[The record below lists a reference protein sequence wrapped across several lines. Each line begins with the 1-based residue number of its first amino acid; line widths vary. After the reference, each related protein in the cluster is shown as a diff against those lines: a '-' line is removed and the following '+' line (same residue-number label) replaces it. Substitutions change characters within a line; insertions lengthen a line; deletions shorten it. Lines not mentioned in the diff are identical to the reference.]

1 LSVTLIKACLNG
13 SRAPQD
19 HPTLPTTPEQLAEAA
34 AQAVGAGA
42 GALHI
47 HPRRADGAQS
57 LDAQTQAEALLAIRR
72 RCPGVPIGVSTA
84 IWIEPDPDRRL
95 AQAQSWTTP
104 PDFASINFDEP
115 GVGALAA
122 ALLARGV
129 GVEAGLANEAD
140 VEALL
145 ASGLA
150 GRLLRILIEPESDE
164 PEPAMRAAEQVI
176 AALDAAH
183 VTAPRLLHGAEAAT
197 WPVLRLAL
205 THGYDTRI
213 GLEDTLVLPSGAL
226 APSNAALVE
235 AAVALAQSA
244 GRW

>member
-1 LSVTLIKACLNG
+1 MTLIKACLNG
-13 SRAPQD
+13 SRVAD
-19 HPTLPTTPEQLAEAA
+19 AHSALPTTPEQLAEAA
-34 AQAVGAGA
+34 AQAVAAGA

-57 LDAQTQAEALLAIRR
+57 LDAQRQAEALLAIRR

-84 IWIEPDPDRRL
+84 IWIEPDPDARL
-95 AQAQSWTTP
+95 AHVQSWTTL

-115 GVGALAA
+115 GVGALGAT
-122 ALLARGV
+122 LLTRGI
-129 GVEAGLANEAD
+129 GVEAGLSNETD

-145 ASGLA
+145 SSGLA
-150 GRLLRILIEPESDE
+150 ERLVRILIEPEPDE
-164 PEPAMRAAEQVI
+164 PEPTIHAAERVI
-176 AALDAAH
+176 QALDAAQ

-197 WPVLRLAL
+197 WPVLHLAL

-213 GLEDTLVLPSGAL
+213 GFEDTLFLPSGAL

-235 AAVALAQSA
+235 AAVELAQSA